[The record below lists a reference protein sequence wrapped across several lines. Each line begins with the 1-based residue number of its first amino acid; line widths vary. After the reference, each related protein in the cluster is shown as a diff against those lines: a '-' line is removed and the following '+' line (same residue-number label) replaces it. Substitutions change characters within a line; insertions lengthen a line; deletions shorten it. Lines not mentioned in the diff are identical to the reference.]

1 MGNYFENNKK
11 KDESEIA
18 IEEYVNSL
26 FENEKISSIIPDSI
40 EQRYYSSFL
49 IKIIRLLK
57 NTVNNTTIEILN
69 HLIIIKVVPKTIPLE

>member
-1 MGNYFENNKK
+1 MGNYFQNKK
-11 KDESEIA
+11 KDESEIV
-18 IEEYVNSL
+18 IEEYVNNL
-26 FENEKISSIIPDSI
+26 FENEQISSIIPDSI
-40 EQRYYSSFL
+40 EQKYYTSFL